1 MSNHMGGLGGGH
13 YIAHHL
19 GVDDDKW
26 YCKDDS
32 RVSKVDAS
40 TLSNMSSAYV
50 LFYKARKD

>member
-1 MSNHMGGLGGGH
+1 MGGLGGGH